1 MHRKQRPIW
10 LIAISLLLIATLGYL
25 IFNFSP
31 NDQFSISHTP
41 FPILPIFLL
50 LSFLL
55 LFSLTTFILNN
66 SRRGFLLGLLVIS
79 YLLLRLN
86 GLTSPFFAILL
97 LILFAGI
104 ELFFVKRK

>member
-1 MHRKQRPIW
+1 V
-10 LIAISLLLIATLGYL
+10 T
-25 IFNFSP
+25 
-31 NDQFSISHTP
+31 
-41 FPILPIFLL
+41 FL
-50 LSFLL
+50 
-55 LFSLTTFILNN
+55 LNN

-97 LILFAGI
+97 LLIFGGI

>member
-1 MHRKQRPIW
+1 VHKKKRPFW
-10 LIAISLLLIATLGYL
+10 LVIVFILSLVGLGYFVL
-25 IFNFSP
+25 TFSP
-31 NDQFSISHTP
+31 TSQFSI
-41 FPILPIFLL
+41 
-50 LSFLL
+50 LSFKFSVLIPGLTL
-55 LFSLTTFILNN
+55 LFIIIFSVFSFIFNN

-97 LILFAGI
+97 VILFGGI

>member
-1 MHRKQRPIW
+1 MHKKRRPFW
-10 LIAISLLLIATLGYL
+10 LLIFFVLSLVGLGYL
-25 IFNFSP
+25 VMNFSP
-31 NDQFSISHTP
+31 SSQLPILKFEL
-41 FPILPIFLL
+41 PILPVGLM
-50 LSFLL
+50 L
-55 LFSLTTFILNN
+55 LFLVVFSFVTFLLNN

-97 LILFAGI
+97 LLIFGGI